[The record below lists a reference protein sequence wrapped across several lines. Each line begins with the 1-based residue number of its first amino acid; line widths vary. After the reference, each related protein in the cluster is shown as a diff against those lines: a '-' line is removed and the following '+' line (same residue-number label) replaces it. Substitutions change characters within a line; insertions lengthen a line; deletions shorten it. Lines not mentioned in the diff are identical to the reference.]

1 MISRPPTGSVSRV
14 GRDRKTWKEH
24 ACTNRYTRSLDS
36 VSNTL
41 MTFLAIARPAINT
54 TQAASTPH
62 TLPQTT
68 KHCYGNI
75 AFLQQCFPVCKR
87 GNICGGQKKVSEKVQ
102 KHILLL
108 ERKKCFPKRWPWPW
122 RRIKHQHFGGHRLRP
137 SSSEQHYMKNW
148 TQPWVKTLKHEP
160 MVNTWQLHMSSS
172 WMKFDIRQ
180 FKN

>member
-1 MISRPPTGSVSRV
+1 MISRPPTCSVSRV

-87 GNICGGQKKVSEKVQ
+87 GNICEGQKKKFLKKFRNIFCCSNAKNVSPNADLDLGDESNISTLADTVCVQ
-102 KHILLL
+102 ALLNNITWKTERSL
-108 ERKKCFPKRWPWPW
+108 E
-122 RRIKHQHFGGHRLRP
+122 
-137 SSSEQHYMKNW
+137 
-148 TQPWVKTLKHEP
+148 
-160 MVNTWQLHMSSS
+160 
-172 WMKFDIRQ
+172 
-180 FKN
+180 